1 MRPVAEPDLN
11 RRVVVTGMAGLTPLG
26 LDWKHVGDAIA
37 AGRSG
42 VEYVAELDAI
52 DGLNT
57 RLGARAHE
65 FEVPKHYPRKKLRA
79 MGRVSLLATRA
90 TELALEDS
98 GLLGDPV
105 VTSGR
110 TGISYGSNSGSPA
123 ALSVYAEKLF
133 AGKTL
138 RGIAA
143 SDYLKFMS
151 HTCAA
156 NLAAFFEVRGRI
168 IPTSSA
174 CASGSQGIGYAYE
187 AIRFGQQ
194 DVMLAGGADEFGEID
209 VAVFD
214 VLYAA
219 STRNDTPQE
228 TPRPF
233 DRDRDGLVVAEGAG
247 CLVLED
253 LDRARSRGARIHAEI
268 LGYATCCDG
277 RHLTNPDP
285 AGMERV
291 MRLGLENAALGPDA
305 IDYVNAHATGTEA
318 GDIAESAATFAVF
331 GGDTPVSTLKGHL
344 GHTLGA
350 CGVLDA
356 WITIEMLRDG
366 WLAPTLHLEN
376 VDDRCAPLDY
386 VMEKPRPCRASVAV
400 SHNFGFG
407 GVNTS
412 LVLKTWSE

>member
-1 MRPVAEPDLN
+1 LK
-11 RRVVVTGMAGLTPLG
+11 RRVVITGMAGLTPLG

-37 AGRSG
+37 ASRSG
-42 VEYVAELDAI
+42 VELIPELDKI
-52 DGLNT
+52 DGLKT
-57 RLGARAHE
+57 RLGARVHE

-79 MGRVSLLATRA
+79 MGRVSMLATRA
-90 TELALEDS
+90 TEIALEDA

-105 VTSGR
+105 VSSGR

-133 AGKTL
+133 ARKTL

-143 SDYLKFMS
+143 TDYLKFMS

-174 CASGSQGIGYAYE
+174 CASGSQGVGYAYE
-187 AIRFGQQ
+187 AILFGQQ

-219 STRNDTPQE
+219 STRNDAPHE

-233 DRDRDGLVVAEGAG
+233 DRDRDGLVVGEGAG
-247 CLVLED
+247 CFVLEA
-253 LDRARSRGARIHAEI
+253 LEHARARGAHIHAEV

-291 MRLGLENAALGPDA
+291 MRLGLESAGLGPDD

-331 GGDTPVSTLKGHL
+331 GANKPVSTLKGHL

-350 CGVLDA
+350 CGVLEA
-356 WITIEMLRDG
+356 WMTVEMLRDG

-376 VDDRCAPLDY
+376 VDERCAPLDY
-386 VMEKPRPCRASVAV
+386 VMEKPRAFEGNVAV
-400 SHNFGFG
+400 SNNFGFG

-412 LVLKTWSE
+412 LVLTTWPE

>member
-1 MRPVAEPDLN
+1 MK

-42 VEYVAELDAI
+42 VELIPELDAI

-57 RLGARAHE
+57 RLGARTNE

-79 MGRVSLLATRA
+79 MGRVSMLATRA
-90 TELALEDS
+90 TEIALEDA

-105 VTSGR
+105 VSSGR

-123 ALSVYAEKLF
+123 ALAVYAEKLF
-133 AGKTL
+133 AGKTV

-187 AIRFGQQ
+187 AILFEQQ

-219 STRNDTPQE
+219 STRNDPPHE

-233 DRDRDGLVVAEGAG
+233 DRDRDGLVVGEGAG
-247 CLVLED
+247 CFVLEE
-253 LDRARSRGARIHAEI
+253 LEHARARGARIHAEV

-291 MRLGLENAALGPDA
+291 MRLGLESAGLGPDD

-318 GDIAESAATFAVF
+318 GDIAESTATLAVF
-331 GGDTPVSTLKGHL
+331 GANKPVSTLKGHL

-350 CGVLDA
+350 CGVLEA
-356 WITIEMLRDG
+356 WMTVEMLRDG
-366 WLAPTLHLEN
+366 WLAPTLHLDN
-376 VDDRCAPLDY
+376 VDERCAPLDY
-386 VMEKPRPCRASVAV
+386 VMAKPRAFRGNVAV
-400 SHNFGFG
+400 SNNFGFG

-412 LVLKTWSE
+412 LVLKTWPE